1 MTCRRRAVPKA
12 GCVEGGLCRRR
23 AVPSGLCR
31 RRAVPKAGCAEGG
44 LCRRRAEGGLPK
56 AGCAEGGCAEG
67 YQRQAAAETD
77 DTATARYGLSYIVTH
92 FSRMTSASLCF
103 GSTCETRRPSNGEW
117 NYISVGSLILSPPS
131 SSSPSTRIRRSSSS
145 VLPLCSPS
153 RGPPRPDAPLPLR
166 SWSARRRCVFS
177 RRVRARSSRPY
188 MFHWH
193 VGCAGPF
200 FARWSPLWSSP
211 CIRPLHRE
219 PHASASLWSS
229 L

>member
-1 MTCRRRAVPKA
+1 MKTPCRRRA
-12 GCVEGGLCRRR
+12 
-23 AVPSGLCR
+23 
-31 RRAVPKAGCAEGG
+31 
-44 LCRRRAEGGLPK
+44 
-56 AGCAEGGCAEG
+56 GCAEG

-211 CIRPLHRE
+211 CIRPLPE
-219 PHASASLWSS
+219 SLMRRRRRRRRRRCGRGRALVDSS
-229 L
+229 MHYMSDYKFKHISPT